1 MAPGTYSLRR
11 LKCLLQTAKFGQIA
25 LKCSANIFM
34 NVENEF
40 TLAAAVLP
48 LCMHV
53 HLFLFFFF
61 SPLRPL

>member
-1 MAPGTYSLRR
+1 
-11 LKCLLQTAKFGQIA
+11 
-25 LKCSANIFM
+25 M